1 MARITVEDC
10 LKRVPSR
17 FLLVNMVAKR
27 VRQIREGSEY
37 LVSSPKN
44 EDIVV
49 SLREIAAGKL
59 TVKLKKGK
67 GSHALSA
74 AADSPAQIAEAE
86 PAEVEVALEA
96 EAAEQ
101 VAETENAL
109 PEGAEG
115 EAEGAD
121 LEAAT
126 APKADATNTAEEE
139 VEGESEEKPAG
150 EPEKEASA

>member
-1 MARITVEDC
+1 MTCFAGKSIYFLGGMTVARITVEDC

-59 TVKLKKGK
+59 TLKDKEDK
-67 GSHALSA
+67 E
-74 AADSPAQIAEAE
+74 DP
-86 PAEVEVALEA
+86 
-96 EAAEQ
+96 
-101 VAETENAL
+101 
-109 PEGAEG
+109 
-115 EAEGAD
+115 
-121 LEAAT
+121 
-126 APKADATNTAEEE
+126 AEEE
-139 VEGESEEKPAG
+139 N
-150 EPEKEASA
+150 